1 MKKLL
6 LASTALVASAG
17 IAAADVTL
25 SGDGRMGIVYDESVD
40 TTEEN
45 ELAFTSRARVTFTLS
60 GQTDAG
66 LAFGGSFRADNAGT
80 NGTAGNGAVNGQ
92 AGSVFISGDFGR
104 ITMGDTNGAAQFVV
118 GNIAGVGLTGL
129 GDLNDN
135 TYLGNPGG
143 QRPIA
148 RYDINVSGFTFAAS
162 HTNPGSAAADV
173 FALGVGYSTDMFSV
187 GLGYEKVSGGADHV
201 IVGASGTFEGVTVR
215 ADYGTLSG
223 AANDQ
228 YGVSVSGSFD
238 AVSATAFYQRD
249 FDGGNNYGLGAS
261 YSLGGGASFVAGIVR
276 DGGSNL
282 RADAGLSFS
291 F

>member
-25 SGDGRMGIVYDESVD
+25 SGDGRMGITYM
-40 TTEEN
+40 EN
-45 ELAFTSRARVTFTLS
+45 APQELAFTSRARVTFTLS

-66 LAFGGSFRADNAGT
+66 LAFGGSFRADNAG
-80 NGTAGNGAVNGQ
+80 NAAGGT

-118 GNIAGVGLTGL
+118 GNIDGVGLTGL

-249 FDGGNNYGLGAS
+249 FGGGNNYGLGAS

-276 DGGSNL
+276 DGASNL